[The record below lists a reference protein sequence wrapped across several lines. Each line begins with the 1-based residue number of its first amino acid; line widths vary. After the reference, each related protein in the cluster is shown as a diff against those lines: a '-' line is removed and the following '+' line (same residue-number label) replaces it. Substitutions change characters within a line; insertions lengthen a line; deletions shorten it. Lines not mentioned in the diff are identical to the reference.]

1 MKINTT
7 FKLLLVLIALA
18 VFLRVYNFSFP
29 AFTTDEAR
37 IAFRGYELYHNGV
50 DELGRKLPFLLNK
63 ARLNLIPITFT
74 IIFLFLTSKL
84 SWFIVVPFVLNTIFV
99 FRNNLNIRDK
109 FKLSLISFI

>member
-50 DELGRKLPFLLNK
+50 DELGRKLPFLFNSPDDYELPLVSYISALGTGFFGK
-63 ARLNLIPITFT
+63 SELGARVPV
-74 IIFLFLTSKL
+74 IIIGRSEEHTAELQSQF
-84 SWFIVVPFVLNTIFV
+84 P
-99 FRNNLNIRDK
+99 
-109 FKLSLISFI
+109 